1 MSHGSQ
7 YHRGVGSLGTLRPM
21 RVFKGT
27 ELPGH
32 MGAELTTIQNSVIVD
47 VIEDE
52 NVILVKGNVPGPK
65 KGLVIVKS
73 AIKNKDK
80 KIEMANLINYT
91 KEEKIEEVA
100 EENFAES
107 QE

>member
-91 KEEKIEEVA
+91 KEEKVEEVA
-100 EENFAES
+100 EENSAES

>member
-1 MSHGSQ
+1 
-7 YHRGVGSLGTLRPM
+7 M

-32 MGAELTTIQNSVIVD
+32 MGAELTTVQNSVIVD
-47 VIEDE
+47 VLENE

-65 KGLVIVKS
+65 KGLVILKT
-73 AIKNKDK
+73 AIKNQGK
-80 KIEMANLINYT
+80 KLEMAGLVDYT
-91 KEEKIEEVA
+91 KEVKNEEIV
-100 EENFAES
+100 EEASTES